1 MLSLGQILAAAACSV
16 LLCVVILGIVYRLVG
31 GDEEGPDESE

>member
-16 LLCVVILGIVYRLVG
+16 LLCIGILGIVGRLVG
-31 GDEEGPDESE
+31 DDEERPPES